1 MFVIAAFY
9 RFSTIKDCQELKG
22 KLMELFLRTDIK
34 GTAIVAHEGIN
45 GTIAG
50 HRNAIDSFKN
60 FLRDD
65 GRFLGVEY
73 KESFAP
79 YNPFKRL
86 KVKIKPEIVT
96 MGVPTIDAGTMAGT
110 YVDPVQW
117 NELISD
123 PNVVVLDV
131 RNDFEVE
138 MGTFKHAIN
147 PKTKTF
153 REFPAFVAD
162 NLSPKTH
169 QKIAMT
175 CTGGIRCEKASAY
188 LKQQGFKEVYHLKGG
203 ILQYIEDM
211 PKEQSLWHGDCFVF
225 DERIA
230 VDNHLQAIAERV
242 GD

>member
-1 MFVIAAFY
+1 MFVVAAFY
-9 RFSTIKDCQELKG
+9 RFSTIANCEELKA
-22 KLMELFLRTDIK
+22 KLMKLFLEKNIK
-34 GTAIVAHEGIN
+34 GTAIIAHEGIN

-50 HRNAIDSFKN
+50 DRDAIDCFKS
-60 FLRDD
+60 LLEDD
-65 GRFLGVEY
+65 GRFVGVTY
-73 KESFAP
+73 KESFAS
-79 YNPFKRL
+79 YNPFQKL

-96 MGVPTIDAGTMAGT
+96 MGVPTVDAASMAGT
-110 YVDPVQW
+110 YVDPEQW
-117 NELISD
+117 NQLIVD
-123 PNVVVLDV
+123 PDVVVLDV

-153 REFPAFVAD
+153 REFPAFVEH

-188 LKQQGFKEVYHLKGG
+188 LKQQGFKEVFHLKGG

-211 PKEQSLWHGDCFVF
+211 PQEHSLWQGDCFVF

-230 VDNHLQAIAERV
+230 VDNQLQAITERM
-242 GD
+242 GE